1 MVIYMASTPTAAQLS
16 GGWFTIPDI
25 NDPVVQ
31 ELGKWAVEQHNKEA
45 NQWLKFNRVVG
56 GDEQVVQGLKY
67 RLVIKRRTPMATN
80 ELSGGVS
87 VSLAGLKL
95 SFVNVSEDNLV
106 GMYLKKKKMR
116 WHEEDRK
123 RRISCPVCA
132 TRMLSVSGGFGNVY
146 RVKLAVRTGAEARHT
161 LAGGFNHIAPNAVML
176 ERSRSFYFFSRG
188 RNFFSNGDAT

>member
-67 RLVIKRRTPMATN
+67 RLVIKTSNPDGKYEAVLVDEAGTKTN
-80 ELSGGVS
+80 TRVLF
-87 VSLAGLKL
+87 
-95 SFVNVSEDNLV
+95 SFNPA
-106 GMYLKKKKMR
+106 K
-116 WHEEDRK
+116 
-123 RRISCPVCA
+123 
-132 TRMLSVSGGFGNVY
+132 
-146 RVKLAVRTGAEARHT
+146 
-161 LAGGFNHIAPNAVML
+161 
-176 ERSRSFYFFSRG
+176 
-188 RNFFSNGDAT
+188 